1 MNGPLPGGNRYL
13 DRPIGR
19 NRVDRDAAHLVIR
32 AIDANALPVHGCL
45 FVVFGMACILSLGLL
60 AMVSERRYD
69 DTTLGFFAP
78 RRNHFGFLWLVS
90 TGVMALFLPWWIR
103 RWHGP
108 ASVVD
113 FSRPERL
120 VRRRGTV
127 LAPFSRLEC
136 VALREIRDPDGA
148 LLVRVSLW
156 HTDGMECDLAEEYD
170 ESTARELANEIS
182 GFVGIPVR
190 WIESAGVG

>member
-1 MNGPLPGGNRYL
+1 VNGPPPPHRYL
-13 DRPIGR
+13 DRAIGR

-69 DTTLGFFAP
+69 DTPFGFFMP
-78 RRNHFGFLWLVS
+78 RRNHFGFLWLIS
-90 TGVMALFLPWWIR
+90 TGAMVVFLPWWIR
-103 RWHGP
+103 RLHGP

-113 FSRPERL
+113 FNRPERL
-120 VRRRGTV
+120 VRRSGREI
-127 LAPFSRLEC
+127 APFSRLEC
-136 VALREIRDPDGA
+136 VALREVNDPDGV

-170 ESTARELANEIS
+170 ESAARELANEVS
-182 GFVGIPVR
+182 GFAGIPVR
-190 WIESAGVG
+190 WIESPGR